1 MATLTVNTK
10 TRTYRDLDLN
20 FIANPVTG
28 DVSQLTGDAAV
39 IRSVR
44 NLIFSNFYERP
55 FHPEIGSG
63 VRGLLFE
70 PLTPITMI
78 NLKNAIEEVIR
89 NFEPRVRVDNIVVQ
103 GTADENRVQVLLRFF
118 ILNNTSPT
126 QISVFLERV
135 R

>member
-1 MATLTVNTK
+1 MATLTVNNRSRK
-10 TRTYRDLDLN
+10 YSDLDLN

-28 DVSQLTGDAAV
+28 DVSKLTGDAAV

-63 VRGLLFE
+63 VRGLLFD
-70 PLTPITMI
+70 PITPVTMI
-78 NLKNAIEEVIR
+78 NLKNAIEKVIE
-89 NFEPRVRVDNIVVQ
+89 NFEPRVTIEKIVVQ
-103 GTADENRVQVLLRFF
+103 ATNDDNKVQVLLSFY
-118 ILNNTSPT
+118 ILNNTLPT